1 MHPSY
6 QLLMNH
12 VHEAM
17 SDEEFVH
24 NELRLAE
31 LSEEL
36 GFSAI
41 WCVEHHFDREY
52 SMCPD
57 NVQLL
62 TYLAARTST
71 IKLKTAAIILPWH
84 NPLRIAEQISFLD
97 ILSKGR
103 LELGFGRGLSR
114 TEYAQ
119 FGIDMGE
126 SRERWHEAID
136 IVLRALDTG
145 IVEGYGKFYAQPP
158 ATLIPR
164 SARNLRENLTEI
176 AMSPESV
183 EIAAELGASM
193 ASFIQFP
200 IEQHKPLLDAYKAAF
215 QEHHGS
221 DGPPPAFVE
230 LVSCHEDS
238 EEAKRLSHE
247 HTGRYFTQ
255 LMRHYEFA
263 GDHFKDTK
271 GYESYAQVQELFRTA
286 DMSEAAAVY
295 AEANIHGTPEEI
307 VEKVA
312 ARREIIGD
320 FHMNCV
326 FSFGGISYETAEQG
340 MRLYSERAMPVIR
353 KMTGATATATAAA

>member
-12 VHEAM
+12 VHEGM

-31 LSEEL
+31 LAEPL

-57 NVQLL
+57 NIQLL
-62 TYLAARTST
+62 TYLAARTET
-71 IKLKTAAIILPWH
+71 IRLKTAAVILPWH
-84 NPLRIAEQISFLD
+84 DPLRVTEQIAFLD
-97 ILSKGR
+97 VFSKGR
-103 LELGFGRGLSR
+103 LDLGFGRGLSR
-114 TEYAQ
+114 SEYAQ

-126 SRERWHEAID
+126 SRERWHEILD
-136 IVLRALDTG
+136 IVLRGLETG
-145 IVEGYGKFYAQPP
+145 VVEGDGKFYKQPP
-158 ATLIPR
+158 ATLIPFTGR
-164 SARNLRENLTEI
+164 DFRENLTEI

-183 EIAAELGASM
+183 EVAAELGAAM

-200 IEQHKPLLDAYKAAF
+200 IDQHKPLLDTYHAAYQK
-215 QEHHGS
+215 HHGT

-230 LVSCHEDS
+230 LISCHEDA
-238 EEAKRLSHE
+238 EEAKRLAHE
-247 HTGRYFTQ
+247 HCSRYFFE

-263 GDHFKDTK
+263 GNHFKDTK
-271 GYESYAQVQELFRTA
+271 GYQSYAQVQELFATA
-286 DMSEAAAVY
+286 NLEEAAIGY
-295 AEANIHGTPEEI
+295 AEANLHGTPEEI
-307 VEKVA
+307 VEKIA

-320 FHMNCV
+320 FHNNCV
-326 FSFGGISYETAEQG
+326 FSFGGIPFDTAEAG
-340 MRLYSERAMPVIR
+340 MRLYSEKVMPELR
-353 KMTGATATATAAA
+353 KMGSVGVPA